1 MRQKALQYSFVE
13 IGGKPLQ
20 QFEILKQDKP
30 NGDGVI
36 MKYRTRRGTDIYC
49 LGVPLYYDSGGDW
62 DLGPSWCYIV
72 KGEKLTLIDTGQ
84 FDKFDL
90 LTTMLDQ
97 AGLAIRDIERV
108 IVTHGHEDH
117 DGNLPEVLEA
127 SGAELWAHYAFD
139 NMIAYHED
147 IDDGAAHPEFPGSCR
162 TCLMPE
168 KFNAVCRPY
177 HRKRSLLKTTHRVKE
192 GDPSPD
198 SRFRFLL
205 TPGHSP
211 DSLCAIFEEEVVFGG
226 DTLLATITPHPSL
239 MLEYYCNKRI
249 LPGGYGGDNGA
260 YGLIAY
266 IKSLDKLQ
274 NQCRDTELLLP
285 GHRLYEKGRP
295 NYLKPAERAAE
306 ILRFHIE
313 RCGNILRI
321 LDGRVLDLDQIAIE
335 LFEPRL
341 RKGLGKYLSQRE
353 VMSHLELM
361 AVHGDIA
368 WADVSTFTSRST
380 GSENYK
386 DFFRE
391 FTDKT

>member
-1 MRQKALQYSFVE
+1 M
-13 IGGKPLQ
+13 Q

-30 NGDGVI
+30 NGDGAI

-62 DLGPSWCYIV
+62 DLGPSWCYVV

-84 FDKFDL
+84 FGKFEL
-90 LTTMLDQ
+90 LTALLGE
-97 AGLAIRDIERV
+97 AGFDVKDIRRV

-139 NMIAYHED
+139 NMTAYYED

-162 TCLMPE
+162 TCLMPD

-177 HRKRSLLKTTHRVKE
+177 HRKRSLLKTSHKVRE

-211 DSLCAIFEEEVVFGG
+211 DCMCGVFEEEVVFGG

-239 MLEYYCNKRI
+239 MLEYHCNKRI
-249 LPGGYGGDNGA
+249 LPDGYGKDNGA

-274 NQCRDTELLLP
+274 KQCKGTELLLP
-285 GHRLYEKGRP
+285 GHRLYEKGKP

-321 LDGRVLDLDQIAIE
+321 LDGRVLDLDQISIE

-341 RKGLGKYLSQRE
+341 RKGFGKYLSQRE
-353 VMSHLELM
+353 VMSHLELL
-361 AVHGDIA
+361 AINGDIA
-368 WADVSTFTSRST
+368 WADGPPFASKST
-380 GSENYK
+380 GTENYK
-386 DFFRE
+386 NFFKE
-391 FTDKT
+391 FTDKM

>member
-1 MRQKALQYSFVE
+1 
-13 IGGKPLQ
+13 LQ
-20 QFEILKQDKP
+20 QFEILKSEKP

-49 LGVPLYYDSGGDW
+49 LGVPLFYDSGGDW
-62 DLGPSWCYIV
+62 NLGPSWCYV
-72 KGEKLTLIDTGQ
+72 VTGEKLTLIDTGQ
-84 FDKFDL
+84 FGKFDI
-90 LTTMLDQ
+90 LTEMLGH
-97 AGLAIRDIERV
+97 AGLNIKDIRRV

-127 SGAELWAHYAFD
+127 SGAELWAHYAYE
-139 NMIAYHED
+139 NMVAYHED

-168 KFNAVCRPY
+168 QFNAVCRPY
-177 HRKRSLLKTTHRVKE
+177 HRKRSELKASHRITE
-192 GDPSPD
+192 DAASPD

-211 DSLCAIFEEEVVFGG
+211 DSLCAIFEDEVVFGG
-226 DTLLATITPHPSL
+226 DTLLASITPHPSL

-249 LPGGYGGDNGA
+249 LPGGYGGDNDA
-260 YGLIAY
+260 YGLMVY
-266 IKSLDKLQ
+266 IRSLDKLQ
-274 NQCRDTELLLP
+274 KQCRDTELLLP
-285 GHRLYEKGRP
+285 GHRLFERGRP
-295 NYLKPAERAAE
+295 NYLRPSDRAAE

-321 LDGRVLDLDQIAIE
+321 LDGRVLDLDQISIE

-341 RKGLGKYLSQRE
+341 RKGFGKYLSHRE

-368 WADVSTFTSRST
+368 WADGPDFPSRAT
-380 GSENYK
+380 GTENYK
-386 DFFRE
+386 DFFQQ
-391 FTDKT
+391 FT